1 MSRSSE
7 ALAISKPGDNGYSEA
22 SQHQA
27 NINSPLSGLSVADN
41 RSSEEEVSINL
52 NSLLAPLAVVDNRKG
67 ESETYFAFEEA
78 NTDGIAHFKSMGSNC
93 IGLEDLR
100 GGGDNDLMISSF
112 ISVTLC
118 SLLKIALLAKETDLK
133 TERSQKNETLG
144 RRADQ

>member
-1 MSRSSE
+1 M
-7 ALAISKPGDNGYSEA
+7 AISKPGDNGYSEA
-22 SQHQA
+22 AQHQA
-27 NINSPLSGLSVADN
+27 NIDSPLSGLSVYDN
-41 RSSEEEVSINL
+41 RSSEEEVINL

-93 IGLEDLR
+93 IGLEDQEEVEITT
-100 GGGDNDLMISSF
+100 LMLSSF
-112 ISVTLC
+112 ISVRLC
-118 SLLKIALLAKETDLK
+118 SLLKKMALLAKETDLK

>member
-22 SQHQA
+22 AQHQA
-27 NINSPLSGLSVADN
+27 NINSPPSGLSVADN

-100 GGGDNDLMISSF
+100 GGGDNDF
-112 ISVTLC
+112 D
-118 SLLKIALLAKETDLK
+118 ALLFYLSEIMLSDENGAL
-133 TERSQKNETLG
+133 S
-144 RRADQ
+144 

>member
-7 ALAISKPGDNGYSEA
+7 ALAISKPDDNGYSEA
-22 SQHQA
+22 AQHQA

-100 GGGDNDLMISSF
+100 GGDNDF
-112 ISVTLC
+112 DD
-118 SLLKIALLAKETDLK
+118 LLFYLSDIMLSAENGAL
-133 TERSQKNETLG
+133 N
-144 RRADQ
+144 